1 MSEENLMSKYLDTVN
16 KFYSIGMKNIKIY
29 KKVLGTN
36 FVVNRPKMQSKY
48 RQVFGGSYSSDDIL
62 ENDYTQFNVR
72 LIINM
77 NDMRDVWSRN
87 RDTLEVYNDSDEL
100 EVGDELQYTREG
112 RTYRF
117 KVAQKSAYSEVS
129 TSIYVYV
136 LSSII
141 ETLDK

>member
-1 MSEENLMSKYLDTVN
+1 MSAENLMSQYLDTAN
-16 KFYSIGMKNIKIY
+16 KFYAVGMKNIAVY
-29 KKVLGTN
+29 KKILGTN
-36 FVVNRPKMQSKY
+36 FVVNRPKSQSKY
-48 RQVFGGSYSSDDIL
+48 RQVFGGSYSSDDTL

-72 LIINM
+72 LILNM

-87 RDTLEVYNDSDEL
+87 KDSLEVYNDKDEL

-117 KVAQKSAYSEVS
+117 KVSQKMAYSEVS
-129 TSIYVYV
+129 TSIYAYV

-141 ETLDK
+141 ETLDR

>member
-1 MSEENLMSKYLDTVN
+1 MSAENLMSQYLDVAN
-16 KFYSIGMKNIKIY
+16 KFHEIGMKNIAVY
-29 KKVLGTN
+29 KNILGTN
-36 FVVNRPKMQSKY
+36 FVVNRPKSQSKY
-48 RQVFGGSYSSDDIL
+48 RQVFGGSYSSDDTL
-62 ENDYTQFNVR
+62 ETDYTQFNVR

-87 RDTLEVYNDSDEL
+87 RDSIEVYNDKDEL

-117 KVAQKSAYSEVS
+117 KVSQKSAYSEVS

-141 ETLDK
+141 ETLDR